1 MYQFPMGKVKIVE
14 IFNNLPISVMY
25 QFPMGKVKLSS
36 VTLIEIEDISYQFP
50 MGKVKGKLK
59 KKIGKVF

>member
-1 MYQFPMGKVKIVE
+1 MGKVKIVE